1 MMVLVLWYVLCV
13 SALNFESQLSQ
24 GRFCVSLGGSQV
36 SAHQAVFFSNC
47 AERKSRDGSESTAAV
62 ILIASFRVDSK
73 KSFFD
78 CSSRHSTPPP
88 PSECCEE
95 CKCPSLS
102 SGLQNFGRNVSLKSE
117 LCGTWVQV
125 GACWRVGS
133 GQVESKLASLSIQCN
148 SSLPILLPNP

>member
-1 MMVLVLWYVLCV
+1 MC
-13 SALNFESQLSQ
+13 LS
-24 GRFCVSLGGSQV
+24 GWIPGL

-47 AERKSRDGSESTAAV
+47 AQRKSRDGSESTAAV

-88 PSECCEE
+88 PSEGCEE

-102 SGLQNFGRNVSLKSE
+102 SGLQNFGRNVSLESE
-117 LCGTWVQV
+117 LCGTRVRV
-125 GACWRVGS
+125 RYCWRVES
-133 GQVESKLASLSIQCN
+133 GQVESKLASLSIMGASWVSQVRSSRVGTSLSIQCN
-148 SSLPILLPNP
+148 SSLPTLLPNP